1 MMTITLPD
9 SLSAWVNEQVEKG
22 DYESPSDYVRRLI
35 RQEQRRRVREQIE
48 QNLLDALDSGPA
60 TSMTRKD
67 WEHIRREGRRRA
79 AARKNRK

>member
-1 MMTITLPD
+1 MMTITLPE

-48 QNLLDALDSGPA
+48 QNLLEALDSGPA
-60 TSMTRKD
+60 TPMTRKD
-67 WEHIRREGRRRA
+67 WEDIRREGRRRA

>member
-48 QNLLDALDSGPA
+48 QNLLEALDSGPA
-60 TSMTRKD
+60 TPMTRKD
-67 WEHIRREGRRRA
+67 WEDIRREGRRRA
-79 AARKNRK
+79 AARKKRK

>member
-35 RQEQRRRVREQIE
+35 RQEQRRRLREQIE
-48 QNLLDALDSGPA
+48 QNLLEALDSGPA
-60 TSMTRKD
+60 TPMTRKD
-67 WEHIRREGRRRA
+67 WEDIRREGRRRA